1 MPVMNGPEMN
11 ERLKKLRPGIKTLF
25 ISGYTDKDIIEG
37 GRLKE
42 ETNLLHKPF
51 SISTLNKKLVEI
63 LGKPEI

>member
-1 MPVMNGPEMN
+1 
-11 ERLKKLRPGIKTLF
+11 
-25 ISGYTDKDIIEG
+25 
-37 GRLKE
+37 E